1 MHCPHLDY
9 AKPASLL
16 GSSCTNQFNQS
27 SISFADWI
35 PRRQNGWCR
44 LQQLA
49 QLQRRF
55 WLHVTRVRA
64 QPPPGSTC
72 QHGGDLVLH
81 VASACMCMHA
91 CTRPRPYVQMQST
104 STTNAHMYMQHV
116 YGWIV
121 ESVEQTLVAVWAHTA
136 CSILNNDACDIRV
149 RRSDT
154 MQAKQ
159 QASPSRPHPPVSTRS
174 SNRSAH
180 AFCFLNASACHARHH
195 SHRCTVC

>member
-1 MHCPHLDY
+1 MLIGVRARSPQGGNKICCTCRAQCCCRVMHCPHLDY

-104 STTNAHMYMQHV
+104 STTKRTHV
-116 YGWIV
+116 H
-121 ESVEQTLVAVWAHTA
+121 AA
-136 CSILNNDACDIRV
+136 CV
-149 RRSDT
+149 RMD
-154 MQAKQ
+154 
-159 QASPSRPHPPVSTRS
+159 
-174 SNRSAH
+174 
-180 AFCFLNASACHARHH
+180 CGIC
-195 SHRCTVC
+195 